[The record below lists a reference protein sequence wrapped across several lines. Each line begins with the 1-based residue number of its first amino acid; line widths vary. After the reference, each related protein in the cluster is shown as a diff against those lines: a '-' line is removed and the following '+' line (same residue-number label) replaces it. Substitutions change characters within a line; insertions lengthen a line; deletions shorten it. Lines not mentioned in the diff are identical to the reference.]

1 MEKNRKS
8 GKSQERLSVIIIF
21 GVIFLLWIF
30 LIFYF
35 SSKSPTESSMQSH
48 FVYKLLK
55 KVDNVIDFS
64 NTTLFQ
70 RMERKLKMIWFKTE
84 YVPTE
89 MLIRKTAHFGLYFI
103 FGSITTIF
111 FYIWKSDIIVSS
123 IIGVSLPA
131 LFAVLDEYNQL
142 FYNRGSSLN
151 DVVIDISGSIFGM
164 ILVIVSIGTY
174 KVFNIFLLKKPHKQF
189 K

>member
-1 MEKNRKS
+1 MEKNRKFD
-8 GKSQERLSVIIIF
+8 KRQKKLSLIIIF
-21 GVIFLLWIF
+21 GIIFLLWIF

-64 NTTLFQ
+64 NTAIFQ

-84 YVPTE
+84 YVPAE

-103 FGSITTIF
+103 FGSITTF
-111 FYIWKSDIIVSS
+111 FFHLWKSDIVVSS

-131 LFAVLDEYNQL
+131 LFAVFDEYNQL

-151 DVVIDISGSIFGM
+151 DVVIDISGAIFGM
-164 ILVIVSIGTY
+164 SLVIVSIVLY
-174 KVFNIFLLKKPHKQF
+174 KFFKIVLKKSCKYSE
-189 K
+189 